1 MIDGGIDRGKSGFF
15 SGVDDAVF
23 EGGIFFDGFDRLDCN
38 EGRVISLVG
47 GGDSIKQFFD
57 FLGGLGK
64 VLGVD
69 DFVTYNG
76 VFISSYI
83 VFANII
89 FFVPTACL
97 AMSHMFS

>member
-1 MIDGGIDRGKSGFF
+1 
-15 SGVDDAVF
+15 
-23 EGGIFFDGFDRLDCN
+23 
-38 EGRVISLVG
+38 
-47 GGDSIKQFFD
+47 
-57 FLGGLGK
+57 LGK